1 MAKSKKSSGALPLAL
16 ELLEADHRKVEM
28 LFKQYEEEKDADEDT
43 KRPIAEQI
51 CGELTV
57 HAQVEEEIFYPW
69 LRENLS
75 EEDMELLEEAYV
87 EHSTAKDL
95 IAQLEGGDAID
106 ETYDAKVKVLS
117 EYIKHHVK
125 EEEDE
130 IFKKLGDKKEEL
142 DELGQQMAS
151 RKAELAEELG
161 LTPDDEEG
169 SMESVARKRGDKGS
183 SRGAQRGA
191 R

>member
-1 MAKSKKSSGALPLAL
+1 MAKSKSSSRAQPLAI
-16 ELLEADHRKVEM
+16 ELLESDHRKVEK
-28 LFKQYEEEKDADEDT
+28 LFAQYEEEKEGDEDT
-43 KRPIAEQI
+43 KRPIAERI
-51 CGELTV
+51 CAELTV

-75 EEDMELLEEAYV
+75 EEDMELVEEAFV
-87 EHSTAKDL
+87 EHASAKDL
-95 IAQLEGGDAID
+95 IAQLEGGEID
-106 ETYDAKVKVLS
+106 EAYDAKVKVLS

-130 IFKKLGDKKEEL
+130 IFPKVKDMSEEL

-151 RKAELAEELG
+151 RKAELAEEMG
-161 LTPDDEEG
+161 LTEEDGEG
-169 SMESVARKRGDKGS
+169 SLAAGAMTRGKGS
-183 SRGAQRGA
+183 SKGAQRGA

>member
-1 MAKSKKSSGALPLAL
+1 MATKKSSSARPLAL

-28 LFKQYEEEKDADEDT
+28 LFEQYEEEKEGDEGT
-43 KRPIAEQI
+43 KRPIAERI
-51 CGELTV
+51 CAELTV

-87 EHSTAKDL
+87 EHASAKDL
-95 IAQLEGGDAID
+95 IAQLEGGGEMDAA
-106 ETYDAKVKVLS
+106 YDAKVKVLS
-117 EYIKHHVK
+117 EYIKHHV
-125 EEEDE
+125 EEEENE
-130 IFKKLGDKKEEL
+130 IFEKCSDMAEEL

-151 RKAELAEELG
+151 RKAELAAEMG
-161 LTPDDEEG
+161 LMEEG
-169 SMESVARKRGDKGS
+169 AEGAMATGAMAGKSKGAS
-183 SRGAQRGA
+183 KGAQRGA